1 MTTPQKRLAYELL
14 ASADALRECA
24 RQVDRLDR
32 GGHPLVHG
40 TDEATILHTSAP
52 LVADAMLRLAARMA
66 ITKEAVDGTNPR

>member
-1 MTTPQKRLAYELL
+1 MTTPQIRLAYELL

-24 RQVDRLDR
+24 RQVDRLDH

-40 TDEATILHTSAP
+40 TDEAAVLHCNAP

-66 ITKEAVDGTNPR
+66 ITKEAADGTNPR